1 MRGSAPVTTFHH
13 KIHLDD
19 ADPEQYARRRE
30 HLAWQHY
37 LRSAR
42 VLANTPIRDAWDARM
57 RVEAA
62 KAEFAEAWRALD
74 GVIQ

>member
-1 MRGSAPVTTFHH
+1 VTTFHH
-13 KIHLDD
+13 KIHLTD
-19 ADPEQYARRRE
+19 DPEQYARRRE

-37 LRSAR
+37 LRSAK
-42 VLANTPIRDAWDARM
+42 VLANTPIAAAWDARR